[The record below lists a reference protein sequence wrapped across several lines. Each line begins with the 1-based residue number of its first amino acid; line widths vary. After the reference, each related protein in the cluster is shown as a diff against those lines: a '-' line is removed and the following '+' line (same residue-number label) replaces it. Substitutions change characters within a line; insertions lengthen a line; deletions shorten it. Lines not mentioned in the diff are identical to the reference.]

1 MLNKILLMILTLSL
15 STGAF
20 STVHLSTVASS
31 NSAPDNEILTAQH
44 AFFQGDTRLAE
55 KLLAGESEYQS
66 LALAQLQVMLW
77 IGREEADKAT
87 ELLLKLQKRYSSNA
101 DYHYFAG
108 GMWRQLGHQVSVCSK
123 IKYYRRAVAAY
134 ILAGKLAPDNAR
146 YVTKQASVY
155 GQLDMMGGDSKKQ
168 RPILAKVQSLNSQ
181 YGLVAAMD
189 LAQNEENHKLAA
201 QLAEQAVSQYPNSFL
216 LLVRAAK
223 MHSSPLKNKIKAQQ
237 LYAQACQ
244 LPAQSGLDRINWISS
259 CYQVEH
265 LAGKTKNFDL
275 VVIAMQRLLAV
286 NQLAT
291 SENDQARLY
300 LAQMA
305 NEVGQTALAKQQYNL
320 LAIGALDKKL
330 RKKARMKLK
339 DL

>member
-1 MLNKILLMILTLSL
+1 MILTLSL

-123 IKYYRRAVAAY
+123 IKYYRRAV
-134 ILAGKLAPDNAR
+134 LP
-146 YVTKQASVY
+146 
-155 GQLDMMGGDSKKQ
+155 
-168 RPILAKVQSLNSQ
+168 PI
-181 YGLVAAMD
+181 
-189 LAQNEENHKLAA
+189 
-201 QLAEQAVSQYPNSFL
+201 FL
-216 LLVRAAK
+216 
-223 MHSSPLKNKIKAQQ
+223 PGN
-237 LYAQACQ
+237 
-244 LPAQSGLDRINWISS
+244 
-259 CYQVEH
+259 
-265 LAGKTKNFDL
+265 
-275 VVIAMQRLLAV
+275 
-286 NQLAT
+286 
-291 SENDQARLY
+291 
-300 LAQMA
+300 
-305 NEVGQTALAKQQYNL
+305 
-320 LAIGALDKKL
+320 
-330 RKKARMKLK
+330 
-339 DL
+339 

>member
-1 MLNKILLMILTLSL
+1 
-15 STGAF
+15 
-20 STVHLSTVASS
+20 
-31 NSAPDNEILTAQH
+31 
-44 AFFQGDTRLAE
+44 
-55 KLLAGESEYQS
+55 
-66 LALAQLQVMLW
+66 
-77 IGREEADKAT
+77 
-87 ELLLKLQKRYSSNA
+87 
-101 DYHYFAG
+101 
-108 GMWRQLGHQVSVCSK
+108 
-123 IKYYRRAVAAY
+123 
-134 ILAGKLAPDNAR
+134 
-146 YVTKQASVY
+146 
-155 GQLDMMGGDSKKQ
+155 MMGGDSKKQ